1 MRFTMKQAADYRGL
15 TNEEIS
21 KSLGV
26 SRNTV
31 SSYMTMKAIPRY
43 DLCLKF
49 SYLVNIPLKD
59 LIFFK
64 QQLDLESSLAASK

>member
-15 TNEEIS
+15 TNDEIS

-26 SRNTV
+26 SKTTI
-31 SSYMTMKAIPRY
+31 SSYMTMKSVPRY

-49 SYLVNIPLKD
+49 SYLVGIPLKD

-64 QQLDLESSLAASK
+64 KQLDLESSLAISK

>member
-15 TNEEIS
+15 TNDDIS

-26 SRNTV
+26 SKTTI
-31 SSYMTMKAIPRY
+31 SSYMTMKAVPRY

-49 SYLVNIPLKD
+49 SYLVDIPLKD

-64 QQLDLESSLAASK
+64 KQLDLESSLAASK

>member
-31 SSYMTMKAIPRY
+31 SSYMTMEAIPRY

-64 QQLDLESSLAASK
+64 QQLDLESSLATSK